1 MPHLKVDKTCDFD
14 HYDAGGSRAEFSM
27 MARLPFFL
35 LVERH
40 RVAAQISSRPPAA
53 AMPGLSA

>member
-1 MPHLKVDKTCDFD
+1 
-14 HYDAGGSRAEFSM
+14 M
-27 MARLPFFL
+27 MARLPVFL

-53 AMPGLSA
+53 AMPGLSADLTATAGALVCRNRHWFDLAREG